1 MVVMGR
7 IVAPYGVFGWLK
19 VVPDTEAFDGL
30 FDYDNWWLGKGDDWR
45 EMVVETAKVHNDVIV
60 VKLKGID
67 DRDAALACK
76 GKQIAVPRA
85 QLPEAEENEYYWS
98 DLIGLRVKNLQGID
112 FGLIVD
118 VFETGANDVI
128 VVKPD
133 VVKPDE
139 VKPETL
145 KQEAASEA
153 PVEKAVLS
161 KSKAD
166 VKEKPQERLLPFI
179 ATVVLEV
186 DIKAK
191 TMLVDW
197 DADF

>member
-1 MVVMGR
+1 MSDMVVMGR

-85 QLPEAEENEYYWS
+85 QLPEADENEYYWS
-98 DLIGLRVKNLQGID
+98 DLIGVRVKNLQDVD

-133 VVKPDE
+133 TVQVAPSQD
-139 VKPETL
+139 V
-145 KQEAASEA
+145 EA
-153 PVEKAVLS
+153 S
-161 KSKAD
+161 KSAEANKDKKAA
-166 VKEKPQERLLPFI
+166 KELPQERLLPFI
-179 ATVVLEV
+179 DSVVLKV
-186 DIKAK
+186 DLKAK